1 MYNEPYNPPGAEPP
15 FEEEYVYQI
24 TGEEKTL
31 ALISHLGALFSFLVP
46 LIIWIIKR
54 NDSDF
59 VEHHACEALN
69 FQITLFLAW
78 VAAVILT
85 IIIDGGPIM
94 CILFPLLLICN
105 IVFIILGAVAANKGE
120 LYEYPIS
127 LRMVH

>member
-1 MYNEPYNPPGAEPP
+1 MYNEPYNQPT
-15 FEEEYVYQI
+15 FEEEYEYQI
-24 TGEEKTL
+24 TSEEKTL
-31 ALISHLGALFSFLVP
+31 ALISHLGALFSFLAP

-78 VAAVILT
+78 VAVIILT
-85 IIIDGGPIM
+85 IIIDGGPII

-105 IVFIILGAVAANKGE
+105 IVFIVLGAVAANKGE

-127 LRMVH
+127 LRIIH